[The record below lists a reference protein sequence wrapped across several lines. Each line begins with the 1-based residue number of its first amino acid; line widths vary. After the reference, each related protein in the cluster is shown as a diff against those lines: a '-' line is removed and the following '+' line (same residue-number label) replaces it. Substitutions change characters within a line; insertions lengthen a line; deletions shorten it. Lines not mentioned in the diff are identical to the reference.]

1 MFTPFGTLA
10 SNQTAAW
17 HPEPRERGTFSILSS
32 CVTTLVLCV
41 WTAVHLN
48 IPKTGKEHLQKYRK
62 AGWLVLGLLAPE
74 LVAWNAWEQYRK
86 ASRITQKVYQ
96 TYPRTPT
103 STWYRRGWQYLTQA
117 LSFRIPLDPVIDQVR
132 ASVNLSAISG
142 SHITCV
148 GDVLGIGFKSSTTT
162 PLLDT
167 HSRLLCRYGG
177 LCNSSRESRPWS
189 SRRNDDSCIRRSWLA
204 IPPGQTA

>member
-1 MFTPFGTLA
+1 MVLSATNLLLLNVIGIYTLAIPLTMFTPFGTLA

-32 CVTTLVLCV
+32 CLTTLVLCV

-48 IPKTGKEHLQKYRK
+48 IPETGKEHLQKYRR

-103 STWYRRGWQYLTQA
+103 STWYRRALQYLTQA

-132 ASVNLSAISG
+132 ASVSLSAVSG
-142 SHITCV
+142 
-148 GDVLGIGFKSSTTT
+148 
-162 PLLDT
+162 
-167 HSRLLCRYGG
+167 
-177 LCNSSRESRPWS
+177 
-189 SRRNDDSCIRRSWLA
+189 
-204 IPPGQTA
+204 